1 MSEPAQFNRAG
12 ALELAEALER
22 VHDLEITNAGLLT
35 ENAILREEIRE
46 LRRDLDVAD
55 VIVESVRRVPL
66 HHG

>member
-1 MSEPAQFNRAG
+1 MTEPAQFNRAG
-12 ALELAEALER
+12 ALELTEALER

-35 ENAILREEIRE
+35 ENALLREEIRE
-46 LRRDLDVAD
+46 LHRDLDVAD